1 MTRRDT
7 YHRSDNY
14 FSKHKY
20 NNKIRYVETI
30 SEPKR
35 NNTNTKYV
43 DNMSTKQAVIF
54 TLLGAVGTIV
64 VQYAYKKIKAI
75 FNHKTDC
82 CCIKC
87 DAKRD
92 ESRKKGL
99 LNLICATYYDKL
111 LLDERPMLEN
121 ESDNTT
127 EEEKDSNKKQN
138 QDNAQEKIEE
148 QVEEKIEEKIEEQ
161 TEEKIEEQTE
171 ETNLIK
177 RVTIPDSIFINNPL
191 LGKIFQYKLV
201 SNDIHS
207 GVGNIDVTLAYA
219 DQSTHK
225 ENTNETV
232 VNNTNS
238 LCTTFNTDDSLF
250 DIPEQNEI
258 ITDISPTN
266 ADIEETAASTVVD
279 TTTTT
284 SIEETTNTVPVTS
297 VVTVVNNAD
306 TYLNASTND
315 DVNTDVDDHPV
326 VIMAKINQQ

>member
-1 MTRRDT
+1 MTRRDA

-14 FSKHKY
+14 FSKPKHNCKT
-20 NNKIRYVETI
+20 KYVETI
-30 SEPKR
+30 SKPIHD
-35 NNTNTKYV
+35 NTNTKYV
-43 DNMSTKQAVIF
+43 ETMNAKQAVIF
-54 TLLGAVGTIV
+54 TLLGAVGSVV

-82 CCIKC
+82 YCIKC

-127 EEEKDSNKKQN
+127 EEEKDSNKEQNQDNAQEQTEEQN

-148 QVEEKIEEKIEEQ
+148 QV
-161 TEEKIEEQTE
+161 EEQTE

-201 SNDIHS
+201 SNDVHS

-238 LCTTFNTDDSLF
+238 LCTTFNTNVPLF

-266 ADIEETAASTVVD
+266 ADIEETASSTVVD
-279 TTTTT
+279 TTTT